1 MKKKQIKLFTLVSV
15 LLLTLSVLSA
25 QETYKFEDV
34 YNIKTTSVKNQQKAG
49 TCWCFATTSFIET
62 ELIRKGFDEID
73 LSEMYSVRYAYE
85 QKALDYVRY
94 HGKANFSQGGQAH
107 DVMNE
112 IVVHGMVPED
122 VYDGKKYGTDYHI
135 HSEVEAILAGIVET
149 VVKNKNHE
157 LTPVW
162 FDAYCAV
169 LDVYFGKKVE
179 TFKYKNKEY
188 TPQSFVKSFNFDVND
203 YVEITSYTHHPF
215 YEKVILEIP
224 DNWSNDSYY
233 NIPLNELVEVM
244 NNALENGYS
253 IDWDGDVSDKG
264 FSHKNGIAVVP
275 ADKDSEY
282 KKQPTDEIDVDTKYR
297 QKQFDN
303 YNSTDDHLMH
313 ITGMVKDQNGT
324 IYYKTKNSWDT
335 DSNEMGGYLNMSE
348 NYIKKNTVA
357 IMIHKDAIPKAIAK
371 KLGIK

>member
-1 MKKKQIKLFTLVSV
+1 MKTNKMKLFTFTG
-15 LLLTLSVLSA
+15 LLLLSISVLSA
-25 QETYKFEDV
+25 QESYKFDDV
-34 YNIKTTSVKNQQKAG
+34 YNIKTSSVKNQQRAG
-49 TCWCFATTSFIET
+49 TCWSFATTSFIET

-73 LSEMYSVRYAYE
+73 LSEMYSVRFAFE

-112 IVVHGMVPED
+112 IAVHGLVPED
-122 VYDGKKYGTDYHI
+122 VYSGKKYGTDYHI
-135 HSEVEAILAGIVET
+135 HNEVEAILAGIVET
-149 VVKNKNHE
+149 VVKNKNSE
-157 LTPVW
+157 LTSVW

-179 TFKYKNKEY
+179 TFEYKNKEY

-264 FSHKNGIAVVP
+264 FSYKNGIAVVP

-282 KKQPTDEIDVDTKYR
+282 KKQPTDEIDVDAVYR

-324 IYYKTKNSWDT
+324 IYYRTKNSWDT

-357 IMIHKDAIPKAIAK
+357 IMIHKDAIPKKIAK